1 MDYNLNNKEEKTGL
15 LKTIKSFN
23 LFISGEIKAMGLALT
38 MVIVTS
44 LTSILG
50 PKLQGDAL
58 DDLLSNRDLN
68 TLLAFVGLMAL
79 VYIIGALASFLQI
92 YITGK
97 LGQRVL
103 FKLRNVIFNK
113 LQMLPLAFFNANRG
127 GDLISRINNDTDKV
141 NSFLS
146 EYLIRLLGSIFVLVG
161 IAISMFVLNI
171 QLAAV
176 TLSVTVILFVI
187 TQVISPILKRL
198 NRVSLDATG
207 NLSAQIQE
215 GLSAFKVII
224 AFNRRDYFADK
235 FQEFNEKNYL
245 ASIKADIASQFLKPI
260 YDLASSAAQVIV
272 VVYGLSL
279 VTRGEITF
287 GLLFTFFTYTQ
298 RFYDPL
304 RMMAQIWSNVQLALA
319 AWSRINQ
326 VLKLESNL
334 RVVESSSNTDSGSQ
348 SINAI
353 EFEDVNF
360 GYQNEDPILKNVNL
374 ELEKG
379 KTYALVGP
387 TGGGKSTTASLMV
400 RLYDPTNG
408 VIKFWGNDIKS
419 YPFEELANRIGF
431 ILQDPLLFTGTVGQN
446 IRYGNNEL
454 ASLSDQ
460 ELLDRLKEAGLSDF
474 IEKFDNGLET
484 AINNNAENIS
494 LGQKQI
500 ISFIRIILRN
510 PDLLIL
516 DEATANID
524 TVTEELLQN
533 IINKL
538 PKKTTK
544 VVIAHRLNTI
554 KKADQIFFVNNGSI
568 EKAKDFKNVESLILK
583 QKRSS

>member
-1 MDYNLNNKEEKTGL
+1 
-15 LKTIKSFN
+15 
-23 LFISGEIKAMGLALT
+23 
-38 MVIVTS
+38 
-44 LTSILG
+44 
-50 PKLQGDAL
+50 
-58 DDLLSNRDLN
+58 
-68 TLLAFVGLMAL
+68 
-79 VYIIGALASFLQI
+79 
-92 YITGK
+92 
-97 LGQRVL
+97 
-103 FKLRNVIFNK
+103 
-113 LQMLPLAFFNANRG
+113 
-127 GDLISRINNDTDKV
+127 
-141 NSFLS
+141 
-146 EYLIRLLGSIFVLVG
+146 
-161 IAISMFVLNI
+161 
-171 QLAAV
+171 AV

-334 RVVESSSNTDSGSQ
+334 RVVESSSNTDTGSQ

-400 RLYDPTNG
+400 RLYDPTSG
-408 VIKFWGNDIKS
+408 VINFWGKDIKS
-419 YPFEELANRIGF
+419 YSFKELSNRIGF
-431 ILQDPLLFTGTVGQN
+431 ILQDPLLFTGTVGEN

-544 VVIAHRLNTI
+544 VIIAHRLNTI

>member
-334 RVVESSSNTDSGSQ
+334 RVVESSSNTDTGSQ

-400 RLYDPTNG
+400 RLYDPTSG
-408 VIKFWGNDIKS
+408 VINFWGKDIKS
-419 YPFEELANRIGF
+419 YSFKELSNRIGF
-431 ILQDPLLFTGTVGQN
+431 ILQDPLLFTGTVGEN

-544 VVIAHRLNTI
+544 VIIAHRLNTI

>member
-334 RVVESSSNTDSGSQ
+334 RVVESSSNTDTGSQ

-400 RLYDPTNG
+400 RLYDPTSG
-408 VIKFWGNDIKS
+408 VINFWGKDIKS
-419 YPFEELANRIGF
+419 YSFKELSNRIGF
-431 ILQDPLLFTGTVGQN
+431 ILQDPLLFTGTVGEN
-446 IRYGNNEL
+446 IRYGNSEL

-474 IEKFDNGLET
+474 IEKFDSGLET

-544 VVIAHRLNTI
+544 VIIAHRLNTI

>member
-334 RVVESSSNTDSGSQ
+334 RVVESSSNTDTGSQ

-400 RLYDPTNG
+400 RLYDPTSG
-408 VIKFWGNDIKS
+408 VINFWGKDIKS
-419 YPFEELANRIGF
+419 YSFKELSNRIGF
-431 ILQDPLLFTGTVGQN
+431 ILQDPLLFTGTVGEN

-474 IEKFDNGLET
+474 IEKFDSGLET

-544 VVIAHRLNTI
+544 VIIAHRLNTI

>member
-334 RVVESSSNTDSGSQ
+334 RVVESSSNTDTGSQ

-400 RLYDPTNG
+400 RLYD
-408 VIKFWGNDIKS
+408 
-419 YPFEELANRIGF
+419 
-431 ILQDPLLFTGTVGQN
+431 
-446 IRYGNNEL
+446 
-454 ASLSDQ
+454 
-460 ELLDRLKEAGLSDF
+460 
-474 IEKFDNGLET
+474 
-484 AINNNAENIS
+484 
-494 LGQKQI
+494 
-500 ISFIRIILRN
+500 
-510 PDLLIL
+510 
-516 DEATANID
+516 
-524 TVTEELLQN
+524 
-533 IINKL
+533 
-538 PKKTTK
+538 
-544 VVIAHRLNTI
+544 
-554 KKADQIFFVNNGSI
+554 
-568 EKAKDFKNVESLILK
+568 
-583 QKRSS
+583 

>member
-279 VTRGEITF
+279 VTSGEITF